1 MCIYEE
7 RSQEIC
13 YFFQSLE
20 SGHKRDM
27 LFVASFVKVPAAGR
41 REDTN
46 TATYSS
52 MLAQG
57 LQYGRRI

>member
-1 MCIYEE
+1 MLLLSEPGI
-7 RSQEIC
+7 RPQE
-13 YFFQSLE
+13 
-20 SGHKRDM
+20 RDM